1 MRELRVEELTA
12 SGADRLLDDVLA
24 IEKAMAGLKVLLA
37 GRATE
42 GSGWRARGAC
52 SAEEDLA
59 RRSGTSTAQ
68 AKDVLSTSRRVK
80 AQPRVEDALRGGK
93 LSERQASMIADATAA
108 NPAAE
113 ESLLGAAET
122 SDLSGLRDQ
131 CGRAKAA
138 GDRDPEAT
146 RTRLHRERY
155 LRYGKS
161 SDGSFT
167 GSFKLAPDAGAKLDA
182 FLHPFVQAEARRAKK
197 ERRNE
202 SLDSPADG

>member
-1 MRELRVEELTA
+1 MRTVGSTSTTGESLRLKVFGIMRVSATKAVRELRVEELTA

-80 AQPRVEDALRGGK
+80 AQPRVEEQRC
-93 LSERQASMIADATAA
+93 
-108 NPAAE
+108 
-113 ESLLGAAET
+113 GA
-122 SDLSGLRDQ
+122 G
-131 CGRAKAA
+131 
-138 GDRDPEAT
+138 
-146 RTRLHRERY
+146 
-155 LRYGKS
+155 S
-161 SDGSFT
+161 S
-167 GSFKLAPDAGAKLDA
+167 PN
-182 FLHPFVQAEARRAKK
+182 ARR
-197 ERRNE
+197 R
-202 SLDSPADG
+202 